1 MLQKKIVFIGGGNM
15 AEGMVKGFLLKGI
28 FQSQDISIFDIL
40 EDRMEY
46 LETTYQIKPARKLE
60 AAIRGASIVLLAVG
74 PQDFAKA
81 ASNIKNFITKEHL
94 VISIC
99 AGITIE
105 TLMEL
110 FKENKKFARIMPNT
124 MIETEHGY
132 SAVCTSVAV
141 GDAEQVWL
149 DAMLNALGRSL
160 QIKESLF
167 NAFTAYSCAGPAYVL
182 YFLAAM
188 IDAGVQSGFSRT
200 DATAIASENLLA
212 AATIVQQTGKHP
224 YQITDTM
231 TSPAGITIDGLQ
243 VLSEKGFHGIVMAS
257 VKKAVARTNEVG
269 MLSDHN

>member
-1 MLQKKIVFIGGGNM
+1 MLQKKIIFIGGGNM

-28 FQSQDISIFDIL
+28 FQPQDISIFDIL
-40 EDRMEY
+40 TERMEY
-46 LETTYQIKPARKLE
+46 LETTYRIKQARKLDVAVRE
-60 AAIRGASIVLLAVG
+60 ASIILMAVG
-74 PQDFAKA
+74 PQDFVKA
-81 ASNIKNFITKEHL
+81 ASSIKDFITKEQL

-105 TLMEL
+105 KLMEL
-110 FKENKKFARIMPNT
+110 FQENKKFARIMPNT

-132 SAVCTSVAV
+132 SAVCTSASI
-141 GDAEQVWL
+141 GNAEQAWL

-212 AATIVQQTGKHP
+212 AATMVQQTGKHP

-257 VKKAVARTNEVG
+257 VKQAVARTNEVG
-269 MLSDHN
+269 MQSDQN

>member
-1 MLQKKIVFIGGGNM
+1 MLQQKIVFIGGGNM
-15 AEGMVKGFLLKGI
+15 AEGMIKGFLLKGI
-28 FQSQDISIFDIL
+28 FQPQEIRIFDIL
-40 EDRMEY
+40 AERMEY
-46 LETTYQIKPARKLE
+46 LETTYQIKQASDL
-60 AAIRGASIVLLAVG
+60 AVAVRGSSIILLAVG
-74 PQDFAKA
+74 PQDFEKA
-81 ASNIKNFITKEHL
+81 ASSIKDFITKEQL
-94 VISIC
+94 VVSIC

-105 TLMEL
+105 KLMEL
-110 FKENKKFARIMPNT
+110 FQEHKKFARIMPNT
-124 MIETEHGY
+124 MIETGFGY
-132 SAVCTSVAV
+132 SAVCTSAAV

-149 DAMLNALGRSL
+149 DTMLNALGRSL

-212 AATIVQQTGKHP
+212 ATTMVQQTGKHP

-243 VLSEKGFHGIVMAS
+243 VLSEKGFHGIVMSS
-257 VKKAVARTNEVG
+257 VKQAVARTNEVG
-269 MLSDHN
+269 MQSDQH